1 MREQQI
7 LNHRYIPTQFLSAY
21 SSQYTC
27 HRSKNFY
34 SGVTQVIN
42 RYTSCISALKI
53 SQHIPPFITSVF
65 RHRVTKKTIFQVL
78 PYVIVY

>member
-21 SSQYTC
+21 SSQHTC
-27 HRSKNFY
+27 HRSKNLY

-42 RYTSCISALKI
+42 RYTSRISALKI
-53 SQHIPPFITSVF
+53 SQNIPPLFISVF
-65 RHRVTKKTIFQVL
+65 RHKVIRNTILQVL